1 MDIKNGMNFFLF
13 LWNEVLSMLQ
23 TTVITKM
30 LSEKK
35 NYQTWWTKDLEVLK
49 NITPQQGQLVILYY
63 F

>member
-1 MDIKNGMNFFLF
+1 
-13 LWNEVLSMLQ
+13 MLQ

-49 NITPQQGQLVILYY
+49 NITPQQGIHGI